1 MKDFMAQFGARLVDN
16 GYPVIPIMPGA
27 KVPGHFRKSAW
38 AAYPDWT
45 RHCDRP
51 TKTFEIDIWR
61 RWPDCAVGIAC
72 GAVVGIDIDVP
83 DASVAVALTD
93 LAKRMLGE
101 TPCLRIGQAPK
112 RLLVYRAATAFR
124 GRKRHP
130 LEVLARGQQFV
141 AYAIHPVTGQPYA
154 WPEEGLTDT
163 PLADLPEITEAACD
177 AFLDAAWDMVPAALR
192 KTTLNMDG
200 PSDTWRGPSDPRGT
214 PEAVAAALA
223 YLPNDDLPG
232 NEWITIGAA
241 IKAAIGEEGRQL
253 WIDWSRNSSKSGQSG
268 RSDTPERRWATLKP
282 HSAGAGKIYW
292 LAENRGW
299 NPPPEIILN
308 GNVAEQMA
316 KPHPAAKFLEKLQA
330 NRTQQ
335 QQVKPLP
342 VSEEVL
348 RPGGVLQM
356 LMDECVRTALRPQ
369 PFLALGAAICA
380 VGVLA
385 GRQYRTRTDLRTNI
399 YVAAV
404 AESGGGKDHA
414 PEVIRR
420 CFDLAGLDRYLGG
433 ESLAS
438 GRGMISSLE
447 QHPAKLFQIDEFGL
461 FLTTV
466 AGSKAPTHKAEIW
479 SELMKLFSRAKGIY
493 RGTEYANKKDA
504 PRVDIH
510 EPCVCFYGTTTPS
523 TFWKALEHGAMLDGS
538 LARFLVFVTDN
549 DRPDRNR
556 TAGIIDPPAGLIAAL
571 KAIIRGQGEPPPP
584 GNLPEA
590 HTAHMLAT
598 ETAAPYT
605 VPMTPAADALH
616 ERHLA
621 EEDAWAKRVAGTPQ
635 AAIVN
640 RLGENAAKLALISAI
655 SRNPTHPEITEAEV
669 AWGWALAEHCARTI
683 LRDAQRFMADS
694 EFEARLNK
702 AINII
707 GKFGPCSRR
716 EMFHRGFK
724 LAERDFRD
732 VINALVMN
740 GVVTETFVPTSNLGR
755 PPGPRYALVA
765 PPDALSTEEG
775 DGDADF

>member
-27 KVPGHFRKSAW
+27 KVPGHFRKGAW

-93 LAKRMLGE
+93 LAKQMLGE

-192 KTTLNMDG
+192 KTTLNMDS

-253 WIDWSRNSSKSGQSG
+253 WIDCSRKASKSGQSG

-292 LAENRGW
+292 LAEKRGW
-299 NPPPEIILN
+299 LPPPEIILN

-316 KPHPAAKFLEKLQA
+316 KPHPAAGLLEKLQA
-330 NRTQQ
+330 KRSKPENIT
-335 QQVKPLP
+335 PLP
-342 VSEEVL
+342 VPEEVL

-356 LMDECVRTALRPQ
+356 LMDECIRTALRPQ

-380 VGVLA
+380 IGVLA
-385 GRQYRTRTDLRTNI
+385 GRKYRTPTDLRTNI
-399 YVAAV
+399 YAAAI

-420 CFDLAGLDRYLGG
+420 CFDLAKLECFLGG
-433 ESLAS
+433 ETIAS
-438 GRGMISSLE
+438 GRGMLSSLE

-461 FLTTV
+461 FLNTV
-466 AGSKAPTHKAEIW
+466 AGGRAPAHKAEIW
-479 SELMKLFSRAKGIY
+479 SELLKLYSRAKGVY

-504 PRVDIH
+504 PRIDIH
-510 EPCVCFYGTTTPS
+510 QPCVCFYGTTTPS
-523 TFWKALEHGAMLDGS
+523 TFWKALEHGAMVDGS
-538 LARFLVFVTDN
+538 LARFLVFATDIN
-549 DRPDRNR
+549 RPERNR
-556 TAGIIDPPAGLIAAL
+556 TAGIIAPSPALLDALRLIAC
-571 KAIIRGQGEPPPP
+571 GPGEPPPA
-584 GNLPEA
+584 GNLPA
-590 HTAHMLAT
+590 LHIAPMVAT
-598 ETAAPYT
+598 EEATPETIQMSA
-605 VPMTPAADALH
+605 PAAALH
-616 ERHLA
+616 DSKLI
-621 EEDAWAKRVAGTPQ
+621 EEDAWARKVAGSHE

-640 RLGENAAKLALISAI
+640 RLGENASKLALISAI
-655 SRNPTHPEITEAEV
+655 SRNPSRPEITAPDV
-669 AWGWALAEHCARTI
+669 SWGWALAEHSARSV
-683 LRDAQRFMADS
+683 LRDAQRFLAES
-694 EFEARLNK
+694 PFEKRLNK
-702 AINII
+702 ALEII
-707 GKFGPCSRR
+707 GTHGPCSRR
-716 EMFHRGFK
+716 EMFHRGLK
-724 LAERDFRD
+724 LTAREFAEL
-732 VINALVMN
+732 IETLVSN
-740 GVVTETFVPTSNLGR
+740 GAITEIQFGPSKTAGR
-755 PPGPRYALVA
+755 PLGPRYILAQ
-765 PPDALSTEEG
+765 PIGEQDAGEAASDE
-775 DGDADF
+775 